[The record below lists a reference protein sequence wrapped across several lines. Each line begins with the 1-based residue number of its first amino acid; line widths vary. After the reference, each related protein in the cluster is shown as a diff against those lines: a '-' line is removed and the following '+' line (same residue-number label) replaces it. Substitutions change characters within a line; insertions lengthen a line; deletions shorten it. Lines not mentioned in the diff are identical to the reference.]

1 MFAKEPYVHY
11 QTLNFEAR
19 TDIMILID
27 QLNQKGH
34 FTMKQTCFVC
44 QNIDCKSRGSEQI
57 MNELSKQVA
66 ARSIDAEVTSY
77 LCFGGCE
84 HGPNIVVY
92 PQKNWYAGVNPEDVP
107 DIIDSLSGG

>member
-1 MFAKEPYVHY
+1 
-11 QTLNFEAR
+11 
-19 TDIMILID
+19 
-27 QLNQKGH
+27 
-34 FTMKQTCFVC
+34 MKQTCFVC

-92 PQKNWYAGVNPEDVP
+92 PQKKWYAGVKPEDVP
-107 DIIDSLSGG
+107 DIIDSLSGGPAVTRLDTIDPALKELIYSLLDSGVF